1 MTKKE
6 LRDLKTHDAIVTE
19 SLKDPEYRAELERT
33 RFAHEVALRII
44 AYRAEH
50 GISQTELARRA
61 GMRQP
66 HIARLEAG
74 EHEPSL
80 ATLARLS
87 RALGIE
93 FHIDITPQHLAITAV

>member
-1 MTKKE
+1 MTKKISAQ
-6 LRDLKTHDAIVTE
+6 KTHDEIVAE
-19 SLKDPEYRAELERT
+19 SLKDPAYRAEWERT
-33 RFAHEVALRII
+33 QFAHAVALRVI

-50 GISQTELARRA
+50 GITQTELARRA

-66 HIARLEAG
+66 HVARLEAG

-93 FHIDITPQHLAITAV
+93 FHIDITPQHLAITGM